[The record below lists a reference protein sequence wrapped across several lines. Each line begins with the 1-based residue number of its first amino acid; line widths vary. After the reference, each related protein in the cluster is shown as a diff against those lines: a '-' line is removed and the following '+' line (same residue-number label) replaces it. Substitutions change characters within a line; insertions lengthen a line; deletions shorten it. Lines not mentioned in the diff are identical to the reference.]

1 MFDTFDTIRRTP
13 QHKNR
18 KGNFTMSDTA
28 NTNNTTNITNTTNTT
43 NTTIAA
49 NTTNVTNVA
58 NTANITTA
66 ANASNPADTADTAA
80 QADAGRELIE
90 APHGAQEGIKTKLLA
105 MIQEGADP
113 FEIIYAAVRYLE
125 AASAERGYAQHVID
139 NIRTIYGTALGEE
152 KPLQDEIN
160 ELETRRQR
168 IQGYL
173 DATKKDDTV
182 TEDERSRL
190 GFAIKAHQHK
200 IDRLKELLAKA
211 EK

>member
-1 MFDTFDTIRRTP
+1 
-13 QHKNR
+13 
-18 KGNFTMSDTA
+18 MSDTA
-28 NTNNTTNITNTTNTT
+28 NTNNTTNTANIATT
-43 NTTIAA
+43 
-49 NTTNVTNVA
+49 A
-58 NTANITTA
+58 NTAN
-66 ANASNPADTADTAA
+66 PADNAA

-152 KPLQDEIN
+152 KPLQDEIH

-168 IQGYL
+168 IQDYL

-190 GFAIKAHQHK
+190 DFAIKAHQHK